1 MELAPVILLLWF
13 LKHMIGNM
21 TFIMTWVKSSIKKS
35 GESLNRCRLIAP
47 MSELDLSL
55 FVYLVPLG
63 LSWPSSLVWP
73 RWKPN
78 FINDMKKRKWSQ
90 KWVSIIRYQ
99 IILSLIARVECR
111 QCLNLIWHLSW
122 CLLCIYVEASLRNW
136 LVYKL
141 TS

>member
-1 MELAPVILLLWF
+1 MYWSQELEYKWF
-13 LKHMIGNM
+13 LIKCKLHVLIFYW
-21 TFIMTWVKSSIKKS
+21 TSILGKNEVLWS
-35 GESLNRCRLIAP
+35 CVRHELVNLFGPI
-47 MSELDLSL
+47 MSELDLSC

-63 LSWPSSLVWP
+63 QSWPSSLVWS

-122 CLLCIYVEASLRNW
+122 CLLCI
-136 LVYKL
+136 
-141 TS
+141 